1 MKYFVYG
8 VIGAVVVAIVV
19 GFVIVGSPNE
29 ERMRNLDE
37 QRANDLQG
45 LQYEIVNYWQA
56 KDVLPATLSDIKDDI
71 RGVRVPADPETNAP
85 YEYAVKGNL
94 QFELCAV
101 FARAS
106 NEADSEVARP
116 VGLYGGINENWQHGA
131 GRTCFA
137 RTIDKDLYPPL
148 NKK

>member
-8 VIGAVVVAIVV
+8 VTGAVAIAIVA
-19 GFVIVGSPNE
+19 GFLIVGSPNE
-29 ERMRNLDE
+29 ERMRKLDE
-37 QRANDLQG
+37 RRANDLQG

-56 KDVLPATLSDIKDDI
+56 KDVLPKALSDIKDDI
-71 RGVRVPADPETNAP
+71 RGVRVPADPETNVP
-85 YEYAVKGNL
+85 YEYAVKGDM

-101 FARAS
+101 FARVS
-106 NEADSEVARP
+106 SDADSEAARP

-131 GRTCFA
+131 GRTCFM

-148 NKK
+148 NKQ

>member
-8 VIGAVVVAIVV
+8 IIGVIAIAIIA

-29 ERMRNLDE
+29 ERMRRFDE

-56 KDVLPATLSDIKDDI
+56 KDVLPKTLNDIKDDI
-71 RGVRVPADPETNAP
+71 RGIRVPTDPETGAV
-85 YEYAVKGNL
+85 YEYAVKGDME
-94 QFELCAV
+94 FELCAT
-101 FARAS
+101 FRRAS
-106 NEADSEVARP
+106 DETSPQVARP
-116 VGLYGGINENWQHGA
+116 VGLYGGMNENWQHGA
-131 GRTCFA
+131 GRTCFS